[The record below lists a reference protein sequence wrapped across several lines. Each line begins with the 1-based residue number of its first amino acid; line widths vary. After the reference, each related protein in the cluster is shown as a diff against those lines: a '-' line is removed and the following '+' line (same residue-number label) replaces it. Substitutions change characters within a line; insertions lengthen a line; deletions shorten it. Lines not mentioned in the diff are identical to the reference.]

1 MHAYHV
7 SLTPVP
13 CEANLSGLGLVYL
26 ATKNPSDAILVTS
39 QVLVGTG
46 GAISIISSYI
56 GVQGSVPHQ
65 DMALATAVLN
75 LISSIGS
82 SITVAISSAVWNKE
96 VPANLERY
104 VGDVY
109 NATGRAEIFGSIY
122 TARLAEPRDLI
133 KEAYM
138 QSTKGLFLAGLIVSF
153 GSIIAGIFARNFYL
167 TSAHNAVEPHKIIT
181 MRKAEGEAEGGKKAA
196 W

>member
-1 MHAYHV
+1 
-7 SLTPVP
+7 
-13 CEANLSGLGLVYL
+13 
-26 ATKNPSDAILVTS
+26 
-39 QVLVGTG
+39 
-46 GAISIISSYI
+46 ISIISSYI

-65 DMALATAVLN
+65 DMAIATAVLN

-104 VGDVY
+104 VGDIY

-122 TARLAEPRDLI
+122 IARLAEPRPLI
-133 KEAYM
+133 QQAYM
-138 QSTKGLFLAGLIVSF
+138 ESTRGLFLAGLIVSF
-153 GSIIAGIFARNFYL
+153 GSIIAGVFARNFYL
-167 TSAHNAVEPHKIIT
+167 TSAHNAVEPHKIIS
-181 MRKAEGEAEGGKKAA
+181 MSKKDDDESHDHKAG